1 MNLVRFLL
9 QSSPRTV
16 IVATIAGAA
25 AGATGIG
32 LIALIQIELASE
44 SSAPVNM
51 IWAFAALCIMSAIAR
66 VIGQIGMVRLGQQA
80 VSDLS
85 LQIVRRALALPLRAF
100 EGIDTSGLLAVLTE
114 DIILI
119 ANALTGI
126 PHLCIN
132 APILIAC
139 LIYIGWLS
147 PLIFVCGV
155 FFAGPAIAISVV
167 LSSMGVR
174 KLRRARARHDVLVG
188 HFRTLI
194 GGFRELKLHRGR
206 REAYLAVSL
215 EPTMAS
221 VRRDMVHGLTG
232 FAVTEGW
239 SQLAYFGFIGV
250 LLFGIARIEPIARP
264 TLVSAVLIVL
274 YLMSPLDIILTW
286 LPILGR
292 ARASLQKVQELIPM
306 LEPLAE
312 EVDDGLGRRTQLA
325 FCDTVSLEG
334 VTFMYR
340 DQRDRKG
347 FTLEPVD
354 LVLRRGEIVILAGG
368 NGSGKT
374 TLVKLI
380 SGLYTPTSGVVR
392 LGGREIDDEN
402 REAYRQLFSAVY
414 ADGYLFPDF
423 TGLGTPALE
432 AKACA
437 LLERLGLAGQVSV
450 QGSAFSTI
458 DLSQGQRRRLGL
470 LGAWLEDRPICIL
483 DETAANQDVGF
494 KRFFYYALLPELRA
508 AGKAVLVIS
517 HDESYFDVADR
528 VIRLQDGRL
537 VDESLLAIDGKWAS
551 TRLQGIHT

>member
-1 MNLVRFLL
+1 MQRPTVEKLAEIVSDEIEASRTGDGRGPKLMNLMRFLL
-9 QSSPRTV
+9 QSSRRTV

-32 LIALIQIELASE
+32 LIALIQIELTRE
-44 SSAPVNM
+44 SSAPVSVV
-51 IWAFAALCIMSAIAR
+51 WAFAALCVISAIAR
-66 VIGQIGMVRLGQQA
+66 VIGQIGMVRLGQRA
-80 VSDLS
+80 VSELS
-85 LQIVRRALALPLRAF
+85 IQIVRRALKLPLRAF
-100 EGIDTSGLLAVLTE
+100 EAIDSSGLLAVLTE

-119 ANALTGI
+119 ANGLTGI

-147 PLIFVCGV
+147 PIIFVCGV
-155 FFAGPAIAISVV
+155 FFAAPAIAISVI
-167 LSSMGVR
+167 LSSIGVR
-174 KLRRARARHDVLVG
+174 RLRQARARQDVLIG

-206 REAYLAVSL
+206 RDAYLAESL
-215 EPTMAS
+215 EPTMAF
-221 VRRDMVHGLTG
+221 VRRDMVQGLTG

-239 SQLAYFGFIGV
+239 SQLAFFGWIGV
-250 LLFGIARIEPIARP
+250 LLFAIARIQPIGRP

-312 EVDDGLGRRTQLA
+312 AADGRPNWRTQLILR
-325 FCDTVSLEG
+325 DSISLEG
-334 VTFMYR
+334 VTFTYR
-340 DQRDRKG
+340 DRCDRKG

-354 LVLRRGEIVILAGG
+354 LTLRRGEIVILAGG

-380 SGLYTPTSGVVR
+380 TGLYTPASGVVR
-392 LGGREIDDEN
+392 LDGRVVDDEN

-423 TGLGTPALE
+423 DGIGTANVNGKGPSWTGTTGPGRA
-432 AKACA
+432 
-437 LLERLGLAGQVSV
+437 RLGPGELVLHRRPLAGPTAAP
-450 QGSAFSTI
+450 GTA
-458 DLSQGQRRRLGL
+458 RRLAG
-470 LGAWLEDRPICIL
+470 RP
-483 DETAANQDVGF
+483 
-494 KRFFYYALLPELRA
+494 
-508 AGKAVLVIS
+508 
-517 HDESYFDVADR
+517 ADLHPR
-528 VIRLQDGRL
+528 
-537 VDESLLAIDGKWAS
+537 
-551 TRLQGIHT
+551 

>member
-1 MNLVRFLL
+1 MNLTRFLL
-9 QSSPRTV
+9 QSSRRTV
-16 IVATIAGAA
+16 IVATIAGAV

-32 LIALIQIELASE
+32 LIALIQIELTRE
-44 SSAPVNM
+44 TSAPASVV
-51 IWAFAALCIMSAIAR
+51 WAFAALCVISAIAR
-66 VIGQIGMVRLGQQA
+66 VIGQIGMVRLGQRA
-80 VSDLS
+80 VSELS
-85 LQIVRRALALPLRAF
+85 LQIVRRALKLPLRAF
-100 EGIDTSGLLAVLTE
+100 EAIDTSGLLAVLTE

-147 PLIFVCGV
+147 PIIFVCGV
-155 FFAGPAIAISVV
+155 FFAVPAIAISVI
-167 LSSMGVR
+167 LSSIGVR
-174 KLRRARARHDVLVG
+174 RLRQARARQDVLVG

-206 REAYLAVSL
+206 RDAYLALSL

-221 VRRDMVHGLTG
+221 ARRDMVKGLTG

-239 SQLAYFGFIGV
+239 TQLAFFGWIGV
-250 LLFGIARIEPIARP
+250 LLFAIARIQPIGRP

-292 ARASLQKVQELIPM
+292 ARASLQKVQDLIPT

-312 EVDDGLGRRTQLA
+312 VADGRTDRRSQLTLR
-325 FCDTVSLEG
+325 DSVSLED
-334 VTFMYR
+334 VTFTYR

-347 FTLEPVD
+347 FTLEPVN
-354 LVLRRGEIVILAGG
+354 LTLRRGEIVILAGG

-380 SGLYTPTSGVVR
+380 SGLYAPASGVVR
-392 LGGREIDDEN
+392 LDGRVVDDEN
-402 REAYRQLFSAVY
+402 REAYRQLFSTVY

-423 TGLGTPALE
+423 NGIDADTIERRARAG
-432 AKACA
+432 
-437 LLERLGLAGQVSV
+437 LERLGLAAHVSV
-450 QGSAFSTI
+450 QGSSFSNL
-458 DLSQGQRRRLGL
+458 DLSQGQQRRLAL

-483 DETAANQDVGF
+483 DESAANQDLSF
-494 KRFFYYALLPELRA
+494 KRLFYNALLPELRA
-508 AGKAVLVIS
+508 AGKALLVIS
-517 HDESYFDVADR
+517 HDDSYFDVADR

-537 VDESLLAIDGKWAS
+537 IDESFMAVDGKWAS
-551 TRLQGIHT
+551 TL

>member
-1 MNLVRFLL
+1 MNLMRFLL
-9 QSSPRTV
+9 QSSRRTV
-16 IVATIAGAA
+16 IVATIAGAV

-32 LIALIQIELASE
+32 LIALIQIELARE
-44 SSAPVNM
+44 SSAPVSM
-51 IWAFAALCIMSAIAR
+51 VWAFAALCVISAIAR
-66 VIGQIGMVRLGQQA
+66 VIGQIGMVRLGQRA

-85 LQIVRRALALPLRAF
+85 MQVVRLALRLPLRAF
-100 EGIDTSGLLAVLTE
+100 EAIDTSGLLAVLTE

-119 ANALTGI
+119 ANALVGV

-147 PLIFVCGV
+147 PLIFLCGV
-155 FFAGPAIAISVV
+155 FVAAPAIAVSVI
-167 LSSMGVR
+167 LSSISVR
-174 KLRRARARHDVLVG
+174 KLRQARARQDVLVG

-206 REAYLAVSL
+206 REAYLEESL
-215 EPTMAS
+215 EPTIAS

-232 FAVTEGW
+232 YAVTEGW
-239 SQLAYFGFIGV
+239 SQLAFFGFIGV
-250 LLFGIARIEPIARP
+250 LLFAIARIEPIGRP
-264 TLVSAVLIVL
+264 TIVSAVLIVL

-292 ARASLQKVQELIPM
+292 ARASLQKVQELIPT

-312 EVDDGLGRRTQLA
+312 VADVQADRPRQLT
-325 FCDTVSLEG
+325 FRDSVSLEG
-334 VTFMYR
+334 MTFTYI

-347 FTLEPVD
+347 FALEPVD
-354 LVLRRGEIVILAGG
+354 LTLRRGEIVILAGG

-380 SGLYTPTSGVVR
+380 SGLYVPASGVVR
-392 LGGREIDDEN
+392 IDGRVVDDEN
-402 REAYRQLFSAVY
+402 REGYRQLFSAVY

-423 TGLGTPALE
+423 NGIGTETTEL
-432 AKACA
+432 KARA
-437 LLERLGLAGQVSV
+437 GLERLGLAPRVSV
-450 QGSAFSTI
+450 QGKSFSTVE
-458 DLSQGQRRRLGL
+458 LSQGQKRRLAL
-470 LGAWLEDRPICIL
+470 LGAWLEERPICIL
-483 DETAANQDVGF
+483 DESAANQDLSF
-494 KRFFYYALLPELRA
+494 KRLFYYTLLPELRA
-508 AGKAVLVIS
+508 AGKALLVIS

-551 TRLQGIHT
+551 AL

>member
-1 MNLVRFLL
+1 MNLLRFLL
-9 QSSPRTV
+9 RSSLRTV
-16 IVATIAGAA
+16 IVATIAGAV

-32 LIALIQIELASE
+32 LIALIQIELARE
-44 SSAPVNM
+44 SFAPATVV
-51 IWAFAALCIMSAIAR
+51 WAFAALCVISAIAR
-66 VIGQIGMVRLGQQA
+66 VTGQIGMVRLGQRA

-85 LQIVRRALALPLRAF
+85 LQIVRRALKLPLRAF
-100 EGIDTSGLLAVLTE
+100 EAIDTSGMLSVLTE

-119 ANALTGI
+119 ANASTGI

-155 FFAGPAIAISVV
+155 CFAAPAIAISVL

-174 KLRRARARHDVLVG
+174 KLRQARARQDALVG

-194 GGFRELKLHRGR
+194 DGFRELKLHCGR
-206 REAYLAVSL
+206 REAYLAKSL
-215 EPTMAS
+215 EPTMAC
-221 VRRDMVHGLTG
+221 VRTDMVHGLTS

-239 SQLAYFGFIGV
+239 TQLAFFGFIGV
-250 LLFGIARIEPIARP
+250 LLFGIVRIEPIGRP
-264 TLVSAVLIVL
+264 MLVSAVLIVL

-312 EVDDGLGRRTQLA
+312 EVDDRLGRRTEFTLR
-325 FCDTVSLEG
+325 DSVSLEG
-334 VTFMYR
+334 VTFTYR
-340 DQRDRKG
+340 DERDRKG

-354 LVLRRGEIVILAGG
+354 LRLRRGEIVILAGG

-374 TLVKLI
+374 TLVKLV
-380 SGLYTPTSGVVR
+380 SGLYVPASGIVR
-392 LGGREIDDEN
+392 VDGRVIDDAN

-414 ADGYLFPDF
+414 TDGYLFPNV
-423 TGLGTPALE
+423 TGIGTESLE
-432 AKACA
+432 RKARA
-437 LLERLGLAGQVSV
+437 GLERLGLAGQVSLG
-450 QGSAFSTI
+450 GSSFSTI
-458 DLSQGQRRRLGL
+458 DLSQGQRRRLAL
-470 LGAWLEDRPICIL
+470 LGAWLEDRPILIL
-483 DETAANQDVGF
+483 DESAANQDLSF
-494 KRFFYYALLPELRA
+494 KRLFYYTLLPELRA
-508 AGKAVLVIS
+508 SGKALLIIS

-528 VIRLQDGRL
+528 VIRIRDGRL
-537 VDESLLAIDGKWAS
+537 VDEPPLAVCGDLACS
-551 TRLQGIHT
+551 FQ

>member
-1 MNLVRFLL
+1 MNLLRFLL
-9 QSSPRTV
+9 QSSRRTV

-32 LIALIQIELASE
+32 LIALIQIELARE
-44 SSAPVNM
+44 TSAPVNM
-51 IWAFAALCIMSAIAR
+51 IWLFAALCVISAISR
-66 VIGQIGMVRLGQQA
+66 VVGQIGMVRLGQRA
-80 VSDLS
+80 VCDLS
-85 LQIVRRALALPLRAF
+85 LQIVRRALKLPLRAF
-100 EGIDTSGLLAVLTE
+100 EAIDTSGLLAVLTE
-114 DIILI
+114 DIALI

-155 FFAGPAIAISVV
+155 LFAAPAIAISVI
-167 LSSMGVR
+167 LSSISVR
-174 KLRRARARHDVLVG
+174 KLRQARARQDVLVG

-206 REAYLAVSL
+206 REAYLNQAL
-215 EPTMAS
+215 EPTMTS
-221 VRRDMVHGLTG
+221 VRRDMVRGLTG
-232 FAVTEGW
+232 FAITEGW
-239 SQLAYFGFIGV
+239 SQFAFFGLIGV
-250 LLFGIARIEPIARP
+250 LLFAITQVEPIGRP

-292 ARASLQKVQELIPM
+292 ARASLQKVQELIPT

-312 EVDDGLGRRTQLA
+312 VADGRPARPRQLT
-325 FCDTVSLEG
+325 FRDSVSLER
-334 VTFMYR
+334 VTFTYR
-340 DQRDRKG
+340 DQCDREG
-347 FTLEPVD
+347 FSLEPVD
-354 LVLRRGEIVILAGG
+354 LTLRRGEIVILAGG

-380 SGLYTPTSGVVR
+380 TGLYAPASGVVR
-392 LGGREIDDEN
+392 LDGRVVDDEN
-402 REAYRQLFSAVY
+402 RESYRQLFSAVY

-423 TGLGTPALE
+423 SGIGTATTPGRAR
-432 AKACA
+432 AG
-437 LLERLGLAGQVSV
+437 LERLGMAAHVSV
-450 QGSAFSTI
+450 EGNSFSTVL
-458 DLSQGQRRRLGL
+458 LSQGQQRRLAL

-483 DETAANQDVGF
+483 DESAANQDLSF
-494 KRFFYYALLPELRA
+494 KRLFYYTLLPELRA
-508 AGKAVLVIS
+508 AGKALLVIS
-517 HDESYFDVADR
+517 HDEGYFDVADR

-537 VDESLLAIDGKWAS
+537 VDESLLAIDDKWAS
-551 TRLQGIHT
+551 TL